1 MRGSEEAR
9 KASPI
14 EVQPGCQWPV
24 TPYRGMGR
32 GRLASVSVR
41 STGGRN
47 EGRREGTKRGRST
60 ATAAA
65 ATAVATTVATTA
77 TTAKTAT
84 TTPPPPPQTLCL
96 RAPQSIRVRRK
107 AILHEQQRIL
117 GERKW
122 DGRLLLCRLEVGAGH
137 PRCGVMWRAS
147 EEEHTTRF
155 GSGQPRLSDLMVG
168 GISTPTT
175 ATLSW
180 VRSLSKA
187 CLHPAYS
194 MCHPSLA
201 GPTAAA
207 LDVDWALLD
216 LGRDVAVGEV
226 GEIPCLPVSAVSA

>member
-1 MRGSEEAR
+1 MHRHVESLAGEAKSVHRKTSWRRRPERPSSVAPAR
-9 KASPI
+9 K
-14 EVQPGCQWPV
+14 
-24 TPYRGMGR
+24 
-32 GRLASVSVR
+32 
-41 STGGRN
+41 
-47 EGRREGTKRGRST
+47 
-60 ATAAA
+60 
-65 ATAVATTVATTA
+65 
-77 TTAKTAT
+77 
-84 TTPPPPPQTLCL
+84 
-96 RAPQSIRVRRK
+96 
-107 AILHEQQRIL
+107 
-117 GERKW
+117 
-122 DGRLLLCRLEVGAGH
+122 GAGL
-137 PRCGVMWRAS
+137 RCDVMWRAS

-175 ATLSW
+175 TTLSW

-216 LGRDVAVGEV
+216 LGRDVAVGEA